1 MFWKSDNGRRAVL
14 ATALSEFRPFRGE
27 VAKGPAGWC
36 TSLAYCIWPIALGTA
51 GINSQAIGGFWQV
64 VKTQSRI
71 LVPSDLALVPGVKNN
86 RRTGIES
93 RALVI

>member
-1 MFWKSDNGRRAVL
+1 MAAARYWQRRLVS
-14 ATALSEFRPFRGE
+14 SEPSRGE
-27 VAKGPAGWC
+27 VGKWARGLMRLSGVLL
-36 TSLAYCIWPIALGTA
+36 SGTA

-86 RRTGIES
+86 RRAAIES

>member
-1 MFWKSDNGRRAVL
+1 MFWKCNSGRRAAL

-27 VAKGPAGWC
+27 VAKGPADWYIF
-36 TSLAYCIWPIALGTA
+36 LAYCFWPIAFGTA

-71 LVPSDLALVPGVKNN
+71 LVPSDLALVPGVKITGVPQLN
-86 RRTGIES
+86 REP
-93 RALVI
+93 

>member
-14 ATALSEFRPFRGE
+14 ATALSEFRASRGE
-27 VAKGPAGWC
+27 VGKGPAGWYAPFWRIV
-36 TSLAYCIWPIALGTA
+36 SGTA

-71 LVPSDLALVPGVKNN
+71 LVPSDLALVPGVKITGVPQLN
-86 RRTGIES
+86 REP
-93 RALVI
+93 